1 MGDRIRIGVFI
12 YDYPNY
18 RSNNFFIAL
27 SNRYHIDTALAA
39 PYKNLH
45 LPYPSYTIS
54 EDKTTIA
61 PKCIYEALKIPCLVA
76 PHESSE
82 CIAEIKKRKL
92 DIGIVAG
99 ARILPA
105 EVINAFKIGV
115 INFHPGLLPFNRGLD
130 AMRWAIYNNIP
141 QGVTAHWIDK
151 RVDAGSII
159 KSITIDVYKT
169 DTMPDI
175 ASRLFEAQIELLEA
189 LPKDLKK
196 LLGAKVHTKMTKT
209 EEHETLKRFKK
220 YKEEYKNEIGD
231 GNTKI
236 C

>member
-1 MGDRIRIGVFI
+1 MKIGVFI

-18 RSNNFFIAL
+18 RSNNFLMAI
-27 SNRYHIDTALAA
+27 NEHYKIEVALAA
-39 PYKNLH
+39 PYKDLGI
-45 LPYPSYTIS
+45 PYPSYEIS
-54 EDKTTIA
+54 GDKTTIA
-61 PKCIYEALKIPCLVA
+61 PAFICETLEVPCF
-76 PHESSE
+76 
-82 CIAEIKKRKL
+82 IAEHNNYRCINKIKKLEL

-99 ARILPA
+99 ARILSP

-115 INFHPGLLPFNRGLD
+115 INFHPGLLPINRGLD

-151 RVDAGSII
+151 RVDAGSKI
-159 KSITIDVYKT
+159 STITIDVYKK

-175 ASRLFEAQIELLEA
+175 AHRLFEAQIKLLEA

-196 LLGAKVHTKMTKT
+196 LLGSKVHTKMIKK
-209 EEHETLKRFKK
+209 EEYTTLCKFKK
-220 YKEEYKNEIGD
+220 YKEEYKNGHSN
-231 GNTKI
+231 GYAKV